1 MKTIFKKS
9 IVGMLFL
16 FGLNACKA
24 DMPRNPGDNWPDGLG
39 RTQEREGG
47 TDLNTKNQSVIQ
59 FWTFEDVQ
67 AMTPREIGN
76 LGIPENIGDPKT
88 APFFQDL
95 EYWPLEELSAEQLK
109 QLFQK
114 ITFFHER
121 FPEEVYADFPEIKP
135 EQLQKLTPEH
145 IKKALCEI
153 VKYLSKEQTKALH
166 PDQLLAME
174 YCIKFLTPKHVAVL
188 DMDQITAVRPYLNWV
203 QLAVVPP
210 EYFKNDLYAA
220 HRVVTP
226 EQVATLTKDQIEQGS
241 LPIFLLYEKKIHW
254 LSCEQLSW
262 ITGFNLVTIKPV
274 NLAGIRV
281 EQLKCIPKE
290 KFKNN
295 LTDAQL
301 RELSFAQLEVFR
313 GDHTVNRILRFH
325 KDHGPDFF
333 KNLRDPADIANRF
346 EYDIQF
352 LKPSYFQDVTLEQ
365 ARHFS
370 SILLSVLT
378 PERIKN
384 FRHYVR
390 MLKPMRLWKFSDE
403 QLDVLHPDCDE
414 ETCEVIA
421 LTKRQIEAIPLE
433 QLPDFSLDILME
445 LGYKQVQ
452 AFRFEQIYH
461 LSKEQ
466 LKALISV
473 KVPNVPYGLHDVK
486 LHAVI
491 DEMEW
496 SGGERGKIWM
506 EKILK
511 PAIKEIRE
519 PVCDRYHSVSG
530 LYCESFEHKMK
541 IRAEIKKE
549 CAEFK
554 ESKEKEWPAYLS
566 EVEEYNINPCLE
578 KIYTS
583 TGETY

>member
-9 IVGMLFL
+9 IVCILFL
-16 FGLNACKA
+16 FGLNACRA
-24 DMPRNPGDNWPDGLG
+24 EPIAENPDDNWPDGLG
-39 RTQEREGG
+39 RTQERE
-47 TDLNTKNQSVIQ
+47 TDLNTKNQPVIQ
-59 FWTFEDVQ
+59 IWTFEGVK
-67 AMTPREIGN
+67 AMTPEEIGD

-95 EYWPLEELSAEQLK
+95 EHWPLEELSHEQLK

-153 VKYLSKEQTKALH
+153 VKYLSKEQIKVLH
-166 PDQLLAME
+166 PDQLIAME
-174 YCIKFLTPKHVAVL
+174 YCMEFLTPEHVAVL
-188 DMDQITAVRPYLNWV
+188 DMDQIESIWPYLNRF
-203 QLAVVPP
+203 QLAVVPL
-210 EYFKNDLYAA
+210 EYLKNDPSAA
-220 HRVVTP
+220 HHVVTP
-226 EQVATLTKDQIEQGS
+226 EQVAILTEEQIKSYGIP
-241 LPIFLLYEKKIHW
+241 LFLFYQRQIHW
-254 LSCEQLSW
+254 LSCEQISW
-262 ITGFNLVTIKPV
+262 IRSVGVIKPV
-274 NLAGIRV
+274 NLAGMGV

-295 LTDAQL
+295 LIDEQL

-313 GDHTVNRILRFH
+313 GDYTVNRILRFH